1 MSEKSNY
8 STLFS
13 CLHDEQAPVG
23 HVGRG
28 THYSVFRSVE
38 WLDVD
43 RQQLASPQ
51 IHDFGVI
58 WDEDHDER
66 IIEVIERI
74 YMAGLLSP
82 VQFIGERK
90 GGLSIVLA
98 ARYYCGSSDDYRG
111 AEFTK
116 LVNPIVSDVQG
127 DSWNLELGC
136 FDRHDISARGHQTE
150 LPSIIQDDDEVA
162 FTYLKNIDNLWK
174 LGTKDWRPKTMSVDL
189 SALSPHSSLFS
200 APPEPV

>member
-13 CLHDEQAPVG
+13 CLHDEQASFG
-23 HVGRG
+23 YVGRG

-38 WLDVD
+38 WLDVE
-43 RQQLASPQ
+43 RRQLAKPQ
-51 IHDFGVI
+51 IHDFAVI

-66 IIEVIERI
+66 VIEVVERI

-116 LVNPIVSDVQG
+116 QVSQIVSDIQG
-127 DSWNLELGC
+127 DSWNLEIGC

-150 LPSIIQDDDEVA
+150 LPSIIQDDDEIS
-162 FTYLKNIDNLWK
+162 FTYLRNIDNLWK
-174 LGTKDWRPKTMSVDL
+174 LGTKDWRPAIMGL
-189 SALSPHSSLFS
+189 G
-200 APPEPV
+200 